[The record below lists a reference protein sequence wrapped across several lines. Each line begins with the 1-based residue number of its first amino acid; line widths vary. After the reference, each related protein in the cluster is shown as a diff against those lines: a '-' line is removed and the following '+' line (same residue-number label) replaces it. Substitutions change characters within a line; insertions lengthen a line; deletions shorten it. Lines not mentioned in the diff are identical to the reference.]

1 MLTIDLTPAEEAQLA
16 EAARQRGVAP
26 AEFARQLLREHLPP
40 YQKQNGAH
48 AVGPPQNVT
57 VQERDPE
64 LVARV
69 KSIRGKFAH
78 QGEELA
84 TELLHRE
91 RQADKQ
97 KEEEMIRRYLP

>member
-1 MLTIDLTPAEEAQLA
+1 MLTIDLTPTEEAQLA
-16 EAARQRGVAP
+16 EAARQKGVAP

-40 YQKQNGAH
+40 SQQQNGAH
-48 AVGPPQNVT
+48 AVEPSQSIT
-57 VQERDPE
+57 TSERDPE

-69 KSIRGKFAH
+69 KNARGKFAH
-78 QGEELA
+78 QGGELA